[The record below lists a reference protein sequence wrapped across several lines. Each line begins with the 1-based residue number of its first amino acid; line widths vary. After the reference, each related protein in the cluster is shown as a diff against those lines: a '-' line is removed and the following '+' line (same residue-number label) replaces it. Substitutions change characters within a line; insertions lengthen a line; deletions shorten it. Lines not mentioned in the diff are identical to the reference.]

1 MHTTLINSMLNL
13 PFGSDVYVIPDSEYQ
28 KLHKTSAER
37 QISRLEKK
45 LESYE
50 YSADRVRQRIAD
62 LQTEHGLLPE
72 AANEAAE

>member
-13 PFGSDVYVIPDSEYQ
+13 PFGSDVYVISDSEYQ
-28 KLHKTSAER
+28 KLQQTSAER

-50 YSADRVRQRIAD
+50 YSADRIRQRIVQ

-72 AANEAAE
+72 AAKEAAE